1 MKKKLLILTSI
12 FSVLAI
18 NSLSAYYCA
27 ECGSYTSQSPSS
39 QNSNGYY
46 RPDNSRGS
54 SRDNNYRDE
63 RYPKPSQYRD
73 DSQDRNR
80 EGSYY
85 NQRDQRDSRDGSYYN
100 QGGRDASQRDYRGQ
114 YPQPQDS
121 SYDRDDRDQGNDN
134 SNGYYPKPSQDE
146 NYRDN
151 NDRRGDNRS
160 DQNWSDQDDS
170 KRVVSEDDRRVQNR
184 VQKNLIDKKV
194 LAHPEAIQIWILEG
208 EATLRGNVKSEDEK
222 AKLKDFVKS
231 QEGVKS
237 VNDKVTVD
245 SNTRS
250 NY

>member
-1 MKKKLLILTSI
+1 MKKLFILTSV

-39 QNSNGYY
+39 QNSSGYY
-46 RPDNSRGS
+46 RPDNSG
-54 SRDNNYRDE
+54 YRDE

-85 NQRDQRDSRDGSYYN
+85 NQRDQRDSRGSYYN

-121 SYDRDDRDQGNDN
+121 SYDRDGRDQDDDN
-134 SNGYYPKPSQDE
+134 SNSYYPKPSQGE

-151 NDRRGDNRS
+151 YDDRDDNRS

-170 KRVVSEDDRRVQNR
+170 KRVLSEDDRKLQNR
-184 VQKNLIDKKV
+184 IQKNLVDKKV
-194 LAHPEAIQIWILEG
+194 LAHPETIQIWILEG

-222 AKLKDFVKS
+222 AKLKDFVKG

-237 VNDKVTVD
+237 VSDKVTVD
-245 SNTRS
+245 SHRS
-250 NY
+250 SY